1 MEEELSS
8 AWQQA
13 YSIEN
18 MEMHGE
24 AGKKPEYIGSLEKMN
39 RIYDFF
45 RDDSGHYWYSVRIR
59 QQDGRAVPEEEAVF
73 GHPIRQITR
82 KKGAGKKKKRM

>member
-1 MEEELSS
+1 MEPLSN

-18 MEMHGE
+18 IGAHEE
-24 AGKKPEYIGSLEKMN
+24 AGENPEYIGSLEKMN

-45 RDDSGHYWYSVRIR
+45 RDNMGHYWYSVRIR
-59 QQDGRAVPEEEAVF
+59 QQDGRTLPEEEAVF
-73 GHPIRQITR
+73 GHPIRQIKQ
-82 KKGAGKKKKRM
+82 KKGTGKNKKRM